1 MQKYRNYLKRTS
13 NFVLISIM
21 CASLIPGCAAKEK
34 EEAQPNKN
42 STQQSDSTPQE
53 NDNIKNPTI
62 KTLDLSSIFNGI
74 NGCTVL
80 FDPQNNQYSFYNQ
93 ELCEQEVSPY
103 STFKI
108 ISTLA
113 GLQNEVITN
122 KASTMNYNGTQ
133 YAIPEW
139 NGDLT
144 LETAFQTSCIW
155 YFRQIIDA
163 VGADEIAKELNA
175 LLYGNCDISEW
186 NGSGE
191 NPLEELNGFWL
202 NSSLK
207 ISPLNQ
213 VQVLSKIFDQDSKYS
228 EKNIAILKNIMLVNE
243 TDSQKIYGKTG
254 SGSNGDAWFV
264 GFSEK
269 QGEKQYFAIYLND
282 NTKKETIN
290 GNTAKELTLKIITTE
305 S

>member
-13 NFVLISIM
+13 NFVIISIM
-21 CASLIPGCAAKEK
+21 SAALISGCAAKEK
-34 EEAQPNKN
+34 DEGKSSKN
-42 STQQSDSTPQE
+42 STQQSDTTSQE

-62 KTLDLSSIFNGI
+62 ETLDLSSVFNGF
-74 NGCTVL
+74 NGCAVL
-80 FDPQNNQYSFYNQ
+80 YDSQNNQYSFYNQ
-93 ELCEQEVSPY
+93 KLCEQEVSPY

-122 KASTMNYNGTQ
+122 ETSTMNYNGTQ
-133 YAIPEW
+133 YSISEW

-155 YFRQIIDA
+155 YFRQVIDA
-163 VGADEIAKELNA
+163 VGTDEITKELNA
-175 LLYGNCDISEW
+175 LSYGNCDISEW
-186 NGSGE
+186 NGSGT

-207 ISPLNQ
+207 ISPLEQ
-213 VQVLSKIFDQDSKYS
+213 VQVLSKIFDQESNYS
-228 EKNIAILKNIMLVNE
+228 EENIAILKNIMLVNE

-269 QGEKQYFAIYLND
+269 QGKKQYFAIYLND
-282 NTKKETIN
+282 NMKKESIN
-290 GNTAKELTLKIITTE
+290 GNTAKEIALKIITTE
-305 S
+305 T

>member
-21 CASLIPGCAAKEK
+21 SAALISGCTAKEK
-34 EEAQPNKN
+34 DEAPPSKN
-42 STQQSDSTPQE
+42 STQQSNSTPQE
-53 NDNIKNPTI
+53 NDSIKNPTI
-62 KTLDLSSIFNGI
+62 ETLDLSSIFNGI
-74 NGCTVL
+74 NGCAVL

-122 KASTMNYNGTQ
+122 EASTMNYNGTQ

-139 NGDLT
+139 NGNLT

-175 LLYGNCDISEW
+175 LSYGNCDISQW
-186 NGSGE
+186 NGSGT
-191 NPLEELNGFWL
+191 NPQEELNGFWL
-202 NSSLK
+202 DSSLK
-207 ISPLNQ
+207 ISPLEQ
-213 VQVLSKIFDQDSKYS
+213 VEILSKIFEGNSLYS
-228 EKNIAILKNIMLVNE
+228 NKDIAILKDIMLIE
-243 TDSQKIYGKTG
+243 DFGEQKIYGKTG
-254 SGSNGDAWFV
+254 SSSNGQAWVV
-264 GFSEK
+264 GFLEEK
-269 QGEKQYFAIYLND
+269 ESKKYFAIYLND
-282 NTKKETIN
+282 ATQKVIYLEILPKK
-290 GNTAKELTLKIITTE
+290 LH
-305 S
+305 

>member
-13 NFVLISIM
+13 NFVIISIM
-21 CASLIPGCAAKEK
+21 SAALISGCAAKEK
-34 EEAQPNKN
+34 DEGKSSKN
-42 STQQSDSTPQE
+42 LTQQSDTASQE

-62 KTLDLSSIFNGI
+62 ETLDLSSVFNGF
-74 NGCTVL
+74 NGCAVL
-80 FDPQNNQYSFYNQ
+80 FGSQNNQYSFYNQ
-93 ELCEQEVSPY
+93 KLCEQEVSPY

-113 GLQNEVITN
+113 GLQNKVITN
-122 KASTMNYNGTQ
+122 ETSTMNYNGTQ
-133 YAIPEW
+133 YSISEW

-155 YFRQIIDA
+155 YFRQVIDA
-163 VGADEIAKELNA
+163 VGTDEIAKELNA
-175 LLYGNCDISEW
+175 LSYGNCDISEW
-186 NGSGE
+186 NGSGI

-207 ISPLNQ
+207 ISPLEQ
-213 VQVLSKIFDQDSKYS
+213 VQVLSKIFDQESNYS
-228 EKNIAILKNIMLVNE
+228 EENIAILKNIMLVNE

-269 QGEKQYFAIYLND
+269 QGKKQYFAIYLND
-282 NTKKETIN
+282 NMKKESIN
-290 GNTAKELTLKIITTE
+290 GNTAKEIALKIITTE
-305 S
+305 T